1 MRAEAPS
8 REEPDVLPELVPF
21 NPRHHLETGR
31 PTTYGT
37 ELDRSWISAN
47 GIHGGYVAGTAGRAV
62 ETALAPEG
70 RTLRGFSARF
80 VSPGA
85 PGPAEIE
92 VVVER
97 SGRTLTTAGV
107 RLSQDGRLV
116 LVGHATASGT
126 LGEGPDAPRWSDLA
140 RPVPAVPPPD
150 SERIEPPEHLRH
162 FDHAELRQGPTPAP
176 FAGASEAHLG
186 SWLRPPS
193 PMPLDAG
200 WLLVVCDFLPP
211 ALITRGTSLAVA
223 PTVDYQVQFTGTTPP
238 TAVAPDTW
246 LYVECRSQL
255 AAAGFAAQDTVVW
268 AADGTVI
275 ALSRQ
280 NQLAAR

>member
-1 MRAEAPS
+1 M
-8 REEPDVLPELVPF
+8 LPELI
-21 NPRHHLETGR
+21 LE
-31 PTTYGT
+31 PTAESTSGGGVRSST
-37 ELDRSWISAN
+37 FSTDLDRGWISAN
-47 GIHGGYVAGTAGRAV
+47 GIHGGYVAGTAGRAI
-62 ETALAPEG
+62 EAALAAEG

-107 RLSQDGRLV
+107 RLHQDGRLV
-116 LVGHATASGT
+116 LVGHATAAAAVVDAT
-126 LGEGPDAPRWSDLA
+126 DLGERSSAPRWNDLP

-150 SERIEPPEHLRH
+150 SERLEPPEHLRH
-162 FDHAELRQGPTPAP
+162 FIHAELRQGPTPAP

-186 SWLRPPS
+186 TWLRPVS

-211 ALITRGTSLAVA
+211 ALLTRGTSLAVA
-223 PTVDYQVQFTGTTPP
+223 PTVDYQVQLTGTVPP
-238 TAVAPDTW
+238 TAIAPDAW
-246 LYVECRSQL
+246 LYVECRSPL
-255 AAAGFAAQDTVVW
+255 AAAGFASQDTVVW
-268 AADGTVI
+268 APDGTVV

-280 NQLAAR
+280 HQLAAR